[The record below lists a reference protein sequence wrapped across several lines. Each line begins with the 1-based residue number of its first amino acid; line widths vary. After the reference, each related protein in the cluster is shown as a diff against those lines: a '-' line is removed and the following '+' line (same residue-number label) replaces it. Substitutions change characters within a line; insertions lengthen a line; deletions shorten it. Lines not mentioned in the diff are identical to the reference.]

1 VNSRALGLL
10 PPPPLTERGWA
21 ARTYMRGPGPHA
33 VHLAS
38 QGEEGSSPV
47 LGTAS
52 CRRCLA
58 LRERN
63 ETKLEWTRPF
73 DNNYTKLPCG
83 GVVCGGNQNLVGL
96 QIVVTV

>member
-1 VNSRALGLL
+1 MLWNDATIGLNL
-10 PPPPLTERGWA
+10 
-21 ARTYMRGPGPHA
+21 
-33 VHLAS
+33 
-38 QGEEGSSPV
+38 
-47 LGTAS
+47 
-52 CRRCLA
+52 

-63 ETKLEWTRPF
+63 ETKIEWTRPF